1 MSAAARRPAGSA
13 GGQGRGGREP
23 GGQGRGGREPGG
35 PGVHVGRL
43 ALRVTGL
50 DEDEARTLGHL
61 VAQELQA
68 GLPGAVPQAHLDAV
82 PQAHLDRVRIQVTA
96 DGPGQPELLARRIA
110 DELGRILA
118 RGQGPGHPGEG
129 AVR

>member
-13 GGQGRGGREP
+13 GE
-23 GGQGRGGREPGG
+23 QGRGGREPGG

-68 GLPGAVPQAHLDAV
+68 GLPGAVPPAAE
-82 PQAHLDRVRIQVTA
+82 AHLDRVRIQVTA
-96 DGPGQPELLARRIA
+96 DGQGRPELLARRIA
-110 DELGRILA
+110 GELGRILA
-118 RGQGPGHPGEG
+118 RGQGPGHPGGE